1 MTLDPIYLA
10 NPDVVYRREDDEAIV
25 YHPES
30 GDVKLLNRT
39 SAFVFRLL
47 DGRRRLSEITAMVAR
62 EYDGADPQEV
72 RADIDDFIKIM
83 VNQGFIL
90 IVA

>member
-47 DGRRRLSEITAMVAR
+47 DGRRRLSEITAMVVR

>member
-1 MTLDPIYLA
+1 LTPDPIYLA
-10 NPDVVYRREDDEAIV
+10 NPDVVYRREDDEAIL

-47 DGRRRLSEITAMVAR
+47 DGRRRLSEITAMVVR
-62 EYDGADPQEV
+62 EYDGADPEEV
-72 RADIDDFIKIM
+72 HRDIDDFIKVM

-90 IVA
+90 TVA